1 MLTQSSPR
9 IWDTRRREKQRRIAS
24 LGLTHKVLPTDDLIA
39 MLEKLIVPGDRV
51 VMEGNNQKQADFLS
65 RSLAQV
71 NPEKTARSAYDH
83 AERRP

>member
-1 MLTQSSPR
+1 MLTQPSPR

-51 VMEGNNQKQADFLS
+51 VM
-65 RSLAQV
+65 
-71 NPEKTARSAYDH
+71 
-83 AERRP
+83 